1 MSLVWRRL
9 SRVNKRAAK
18 FKFVLTPKELVFDCA
33 PKWRP
38 ETVVVSL
45 MHRRRK
51 YFTKQRKVEWSF
63 DNPNRAIIIWP
74 EGNTDLVNMV
84 TTLFRDQDKDQYDDK
99 EWTLVVEEVDP
110 KGKKR
115 PLAAIP
121 INVRLFITDLPG
133 IKMEAKFKLRPLRKE
148 IKQCTVQIDLQSA
161 LLREGTIRE
170 DDLQSLASNASLAD
184 QQLVSSRDLEKNY
197 LQNDEKS
204 ISPIREKAE
213 AHEDVT
219 EIITKISDDIQ
230 KWANYTNAEELPD
243 KQVQKPSQNVTPV
256 PKPESPVKNEVPETP
271 KQPAKQ
277 NVPLKVAGEPLLD
290 WCQRVTKGYKNVLV
304 KDFTKSFKTGLAFCA
319 LIHQYRPDL
328 IGLYDNLEFSETN
341 QSYKRNCRRAFD
353 AAKELGMTR
362 DIDESDVV
370 TLPDRNQIQ
379 NYLIQL
385 RSLLEDGIEASNGDQ
400 IYRTPQQEDSD
411 HRISVMLALGKDEAD
426 AAEGIAKLRSQR
438 KASIHD
444 EDSYASKTNSG
455 MNTPLLSRK
464 QYNEHSDDELDK
476 LEEVK
481 NLADDVHN
489 TRFPKSATLDRKEQ
503 LRQKAR
509 ELLDNPIMTTS
520 TPESD
525 QDRQQRLQ
533 AEARRL
539 LSSVGAD
546 NGTASVSSSL
556 GGPLK
561 RSASIRSN
569 TSLGSNTDLR
579 TLGLVQT
586 QTNFRSFKKVGPSPV
601 LNRKQYD
608 TPILPAFGRKN
619 NGTPKEDT
627 LNNAFDRMKRF
638 GSMRTQELTD
648 SITQLLNKEF
658 DKRLNTSIESSDHTP
673 TRKVISRAERD
684 LQNSSDPTTELA
696 EISDRMSQIE
706 KLQAELIQQKMAIET
721 GSDEETR
728 LVEIQIQLT
737 NEKDDLVRRQ
747 DYLNVLADLN
757 ETKENLEKVT
767 KEFDLLCAD
776 GIATTENEK
785 MRVDDLMSQLKV
797 LMDRKSELTQEL
809 HRMEDEEE
817 EHRERGRATLE
828 RSKNFNRGTP
838 QQPLS
843 ASKRLMNI
851 FTKN

>member
-1 MSLVWRRL
+1 MSLVWRRI

-18 FKFVLTPKELVFDCA
+18 FKFVVTAKELILDCA

-51 YFTKQRKVEWSF
+51 YCSKQRKIEWSF
-63 DNPNRAIIIWP
+63 DNPNRAIVIWP
-74 EGNTDLVNMV
+74 ESGFDPIHMV
-84 TTLFRDQDKDQYDDK
+84 TTLFRDQDKDQFDNK
-99 EWTLVVEEVDP
+99 EWTLVVEEVDV

-133 IKMEAKFKLRPLRKE
+133 TKMEAKFKLRPLRKE
-148 IKQCTVQIDLQSA
+148 IRQCTFQLDLQSA
-161 LLREGTIRE
+161 LLREGSIRE

-184 QQLVSSRDLEKNY
+184 QQLINSREQSLDRAFADNRLIEKN
-197 LQNDEKS
+197 
-204 ISPIREKAE
+204 ISPIKERLEPQ
-213 AHEDVT
+213 EDVT

-230 KWANYTNAEELPD
+230 KWTDYANAEADKSAKPD
-243 KQVQKPSQNVTPV
+243 IVQTRDTAPSPTRASLKEKPSDIQQEIPV
-256 PKPESPVKNEVPETP
+256 EKHSPPPKI
-271 KQPAKQ
+271 
-277 NVPLKVAGEPLLD
+277 AGEPLLD
-290 WCQRVTKGYKNVLV
+290 WCQRITKGYKNVLV

-328 IGLYDNLEFSETN
+328 IGRYESVEFSETN

-353 AAKELGMTR
+353 AAKELGVTR
-362 DIDESDVV
+362 VLDESEVV
-370 TLPDRNQIQ
+370 TLPDRHQIQ
-379 NYLIQL
+379 GFLIQL
-385 RSLLEDGIEASNGDQ
+385 RSFLEDGIEAVNADQ
-400 IYRTPQQEDSD
+400 IYRTPVQDSSD
-411 HRISVMLALGKDEAD
+411 HRISYMLTLSKDESD
-426 AAEGIAKLRSQR
+426 AAEGLEKLKSLR
-438 KASIHD
+438 KG
-444 EDSYASKTNSG
+444 EDDTYASKTNSG

-464 QYNEHSDDELDK
+464 QYNEASDTEFDNM
-476 LEEVK
+476 EEVK

-489 TRFPKSATLDRKEQ
+489 TPFPKSSTVDRRDQ

-509 ELLDNPIMTTS
+509 ELLDNPLVMTS
-520 TPESD
+520 TPEKD

-539 LSSVGAD
+539 LSSVGVD
-546 NGTASVSSSL
+546 NGNALSPI

-569 TSLGSNTDLR
+569 SSMGSNSDLR
-579 TLGLVQT
+579 TLGLIQT

-608 TPILPAFGRKN
+608 SPILPAFGRGN
-619 NGTPKEDT
+619 DT
-627 LNNAFDRMKRF
+627 SKDELLNSAFDRMKRF
-638 GSMRTQELTD
+638 GSMRTQELTE
-648 SITQLLNKEF
+648 SINMLINKEF
-658 DKRLNTSIESSDHTP
+658 DRRLNRTLDSTDHTP
-673 TRKVISRAERD
+673 TRKVMSRAEKD
-684 LQNSSDPTTELA
+684 LQNTLDASTELA

-706 KLQAELIQQKMAIET
+706 KLQAELIQQRMAVET

-728 LVEIQIQLT
+728 LVELQIQLT

-757 ETKENLEKVT
+757 ETKEKLDKVT
-767 KEFDLLCAD
+767 KEFDSLGAD
-776 GIATTENEK
+776 GIARTEEEK
-785 MRVDDLMSQLKV
+785 QRVDDLMTELKE
-797 LMDRKSELTQEL
+797 LMDKKSELTQEL

-817 EHRERGRATLE
+817 EHKERGRATLE

-843 ASKRLMNI
+843 ASKRLMSM